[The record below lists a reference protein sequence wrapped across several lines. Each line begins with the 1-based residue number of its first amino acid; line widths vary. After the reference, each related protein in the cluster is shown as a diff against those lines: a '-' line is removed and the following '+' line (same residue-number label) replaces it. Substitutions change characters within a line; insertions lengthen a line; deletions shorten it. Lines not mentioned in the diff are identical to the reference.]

1 MSRDLDSYILPREE
15 EAVKEWL
22 TSSLPFHLMRDHPSH
37 NGYVLAGERGI
48 GEEGREEEGGKG
60 RKREEER
67 REGERGGKERREG
80 GGKRERERGKG
91 RERDE

>member
-1 MSRDLDSYILPREE
+1 MWRFVAFADPLVDAVLSRDLDSYILPREE

-48 GEEGREEEGGKG
+48 GGEERGGKG
-60 RKREEER
+60 RKREERGGREK
-67 REGERGGKERREG
+67 REGERKGE
-80 GGKRERERGKG
+80 GKG
-91 RERDE
+91 